1 MSPYFFVSI
10 NTNIN
15 FNLSNRNY
23 LLLLIKQTYLT
34 KIYTYLAMLFS
45 SKNIIYLKIF
55 QPFLCLEKYSFKT
68 SRLSSLKTPSVTSGF
83 QNELSNTSL
92 EQLQP

>member
-55 QPFLCLEKYSFKT
+55 QPFLYLEKYSFKT

-83 QNELSNTSL
+83 QNELSNTSW